1 MELFVRPT
9 AEIQVVDL
17 VLDPFM
23 YREALTAPL
32 RGGYIDSAALDH
44 LGAVLPL
51 AIAQLD
57 ALGDVHGAIAL
68 AGLESQLT
76 GLEALV

>member
-1 MELFVRPT
+1 MSQIVRPT
-9 AEIQVVDL
+9 SEIQVVDL

-23 YREALTAPL
+23 YREALIAPMREGQL
-32 RGGYIDSAALDH
+32 DGAALDH
-44 LGAVLPL
+44 LNEVLPL

-57 ALGDVHGAIAL
+57 ALGDVYGALAL
-68 AGLESQLT
+68 AGLESELT

>member
-1 MELFVRPT
+1 MRPFVRPT
-9 AEIQVVDL
+9 AEVQVVDL

-23 YREALTAPL
+23 YREALIRPIREGQL
-32 RGGYIDSAALDH
+32 DGESLDH
-44 LGAVLPL
+44 LAAVLPA

-57 ALGDVHGAIAL
+57 ALGDVYGAIAL
-68 AGLESQLT
+68 AGLQNQLT

>member
-1 MELFVRPT
+1 MELFVRPM

-17 VLDPFM
+17 VLDPFL
-23 YREALTAPL
+23 YREALTEPM
-32 RGGYIDSAALDH
+32 REGFVDSLSLDH
-44 LGAVLPL
+44 LAEVLPL

-76 GLEALV
+76 ELEALA